1 MLTFAHFRLRHSL
14 PGGENMHTLSIRIP
28 DATLKSL
35 DAIAKENRKTVEG
48 LVETLLEDFADT
60 DEARLAE
67 YEHTGQGISHEVA
80 MAWLRDLADGNY
92 RPCPK

>member
-1 MLTFAHFRLRHSL
+1 MQ
-14 PGGENMHTLSIRIP
+14 TLSIRIP
-28 DATLKSL
+28 DETLQRL
-35 DAIAKENRKTVEG
+35 DATPKENCKTVEG
-48 LVETLLEDFADT
+48 LVETLLEDFTDT

-67 YEHTGQGISHEVA
+67 YALTGHAITHETA

>member
-1 MLTFAHFRLRHSL
+1 MQ
-14 PGGENMHTLSIRIP
+14 TLSIRIP
-28 DATLKSL
+28 DEILQRL
-35 DAIAKENRKTVEG
+35 GAIAKENRKTVEG

-67 YEHTGQGISHEVA
+67 FALTGHGISHETA
-80 MAWLRDLADGNY
+80 MTWLRDLADGNY